1 MVILIIY
8 IHKLVGESGHVEYRI
23 FLQPVNV
30 SNRKVLS
37 GGFHE
42 LCILGVVFARSIGM
56 QSDSI
61 ETKLSQVVHIAA
73 HVQLC
78 AVRLIVAVCLCK
90 LGRRERVKR
99 ATSQTELY
107 TKI

>member
-8 IHKLVGESGHVEYRI
+8 IRIHKLVGESGHVEYRI

-30 SNRKVLS
+30 SNRKVFS

-42 LCILGVVFARSIGM
+42 LCIFGVVFARSIRM

-73 HVQLC
+73 HV
-78 AVRLIVAVCLCK
+78 
-90 LGRRERVKR
+90 
-99 ATSQTELY
+99 
-107 TKI
+107 